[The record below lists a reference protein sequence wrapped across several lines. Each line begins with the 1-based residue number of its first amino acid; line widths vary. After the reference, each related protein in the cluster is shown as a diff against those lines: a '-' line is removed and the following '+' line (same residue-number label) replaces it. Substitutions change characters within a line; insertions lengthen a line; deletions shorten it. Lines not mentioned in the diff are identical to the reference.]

1 MGKEEEG
8 QLTDERNR
16 GFERRP
22 GSQKRPGFGHLDLA
36 WNQGIESTGYSCFLS
51 VHMRG

>member
-8 QLTDERNR
+8 QLTEKRNR

-22 GSQKRPGFGHLDLA
+22 GFGHLDSA

-51 VHMRG
+51 VHIRG